1 VFVGNSAAEQAN
13 SWEII
18 SAVFHGLDADAD
30 SVTKIDAVE
39 TDDLNGYLT
48 GILSEIE
55 SQVTKRSF
63 KFASDRS
70 EFCATVCQ
78 SVMSGNF
85 SSCEDGGVLASR
97 LLRIERSTDDR
108 YGHLGQ
114 STGGVVKKGSF
125 VQFLYKE
132 DGLFRYLAVKIDH
145 QQFLDEDTFKIR
157 LGLAVKNKIYKACRV
172 RFDESL
178 KPEDVFVYDNNSKPS
193 AYWWDRFLEL
203 EVVRDDSSNTKTA
216 STEVIKYLERKL
228 KDKFP
233 LDHTHLRN
241 AAIVRFRQKGVIDYP
256 AFVESLLGAYVP
268 LDESLASMVG
278 KIKDDLLALP
288 EKRGFDTQFELTPGD
303 VSFKVHK
310 VKVRSDVIVQYDEG
324 MQNINEK
331 IWREES
337 LDGRKFIVIAA
348 EEGYMA
354 FTLKDRKP

>member
-1 VFVGNSAAEQAN
+1 MDNSAAERVN
-13 SWEII
+13 PWEMI

-30 SVTKIDAVE
+30 SVTKIDTVE
-39 TDDLNGYLT
+39 TDDLHGYLT

-63 KFASDRS
+63 KFASERS
-70 EFCATVCQ
+70 EFCSTVCQ
-78 SVMSGNF
+78 SAASGDF
-85 SSCEDGGVLASR
+85 SSCDDGGVLASR
-97 LLRIERSTDDR
+97 LLRIERSTDER

-132 DGLFRYLAVKIDH
+132 NGLFRYLAVKIDH

-172 RFDESL
+172 RFNAAL

-228 KDKFP
+228 KDKYP
-233 LDHTHLRN
+233 VDHTRLRN

-256 AFVESLLGAYVP
+256 AFVDSLLGAYVP
-268 LDESLASMVG
+268 ADESLGPVVE
-278 KIKDDLLALP
+278 KIKSDLLALP

-303 VSFKVHK
+303 VSFRVHK
-310 VKVRSDVIVQYDEG
+310 VKVRSDVVVQYDEG
-324 MQNINEK
+324 MQNIDEK
-331 IWREES
+331 IWYEES
-337 LDGRKFIVIAA
+337 LAGKKFIVIDA
-348 EEGYMA
+348 EEGYQA
-354 FTLKDRKP
+354 FTRKDRKP